1 MVQRRSIVV
10 AVGAAPSIGMPAH
23 SQAVLQANNWITLF
37 NLRSL
42 QGQAGRSGDIE
53 HADAERSIG
62 IRVLGFCHVL
72 PCPAVR
78 LGRVWCVVLTNQAEG
93 GGCDAS
99 ALHSYS
105 YPYPAAIP
113 AGNCVSLERLLAYTV
128 YSTLSG
134 NYKLL

>member
-62 IRVLGFCHVL
+62 ITVLGFCHVL

-78 LGRVWCVVLTNQAEG
+78 LGWVWCVLLTNQAE

-105 YPYPAAIP
+105 YPAAIP
-113 AGNCVSLERLLAYTV
+113 AANFVSLERLLAYTV